1 MRLRMK
7 AAMRVSVDTLYSPY
21 RIPKGMQKWDY
32 LGFQPLKRLAT
43 IINPKRGNYHS
54 IRLFPN

>member
-43 IINPKRGNYHS
+43 LIKPLKG
-54 IRLFPN
+54 

>member
-7 AAMRVSVDTLYSPY
+7 AAMGVSVDTLYSPY

-43 IINPKRGNYHS
+43 LIKPLKG
-54 IRLFPN
+54 